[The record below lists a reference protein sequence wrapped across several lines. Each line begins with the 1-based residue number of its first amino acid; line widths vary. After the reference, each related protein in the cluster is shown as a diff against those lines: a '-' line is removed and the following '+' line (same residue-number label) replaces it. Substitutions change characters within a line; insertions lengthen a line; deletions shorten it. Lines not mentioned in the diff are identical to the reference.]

1 MRMKRTLFSIVLL
14 AAFAVQG
21 LYAQATREEIFN
33 DIATTG
39 GVYYAYPGP
48 SGVQTKAPKGYE
60 PFYISHYG
68 RHGSRWLI
76 ADEDYVR
83 VMEVFEK
90 AHAAGALT
98 DLGEDVRKR
107 LDIVWADAKGH
118 GGDLSPVGVK
128 QQRGI
133 AERMYQAFPEV
144 FKGEPQMS
152 ARSTVVIRCVL
163 SMDAFCERL
172 KEFNPKMRIER
183 VQASPHKKGRV
194 LVFLEDGACL
204 KITEQEALDFGLR
217 TGDDLDGRRLE
228 QLKKAASV
236 SDVKATAADLIGKRA
251 MSRRDLERKLQEKG
265 ASQAEARYAAEW
277 LEAIGA
283 INDADYAAILVRHC
297 AGLGY
302 GPARIREKLR
312 EKGVPRELWDEAL
325 DQAPDSAWQIDRF
338 LAAKLRGRA
347 PEEAEKRRLT
357 SALLRR
363 GFAWGDVR
371 EAWSRLGAEIL
382 EE

>member
-1 MRMKRTLFSIVLL
+1 
-14 AAFAVQG
+14 
-21 LYAQATREEIFN
+21 
-33 DIATTG
+33 
-39 GVYYAYPGP
+39 
-48 SGVQTKAPKGYE
+48 
-60 PFYISHYG
+60 
-68 RHGSRWLI
+68 
-76 ADEDYVR
+76 
-83 VMEVFEK
+83 
-90 AHAAGALT
+90 
-98 DLGEDVRKR
+98 
-107 LDIVWADAKGH
+107 
-118 GGDLSPVGVK
+118 
-128 QQRGI
+128 
-133 AERMYQAFPEV
+133 
-144 FKGEPQMS
+144 
-152 ARSTVVIRCVL
+152 
-163 SMDAFCERL
+163 
-172 KEFNPKMRIER
+172 MRIER
-183 VQASPHKKGRV
+183 VQASAHKKGRV

-236 SDVKATAADLIGKRA
+236 SNVKATAAALIGKRA